1 METNKIQA
9 QDLLFRKVLPDC
21 GATLIRVLGRLKLE
35 MTDPKESFLHGLEA
49 IASLRKFLLKVQAA
63 NSEAMLQLYTVA
75 NDFLMAAKIYLLGW
89 ASSRLKVAVSAE
101 QLLISFERRCLPQ
114 LEMRIQ
120 MVSNA
125 VFQQDGR

>member
-1 METNKIQA
+1 
-9 QDLLFRKVLPDC
+9 
-21 GATLIRVLGRLKLE
+21 